1 MEGLDHEIL
10 HLILRQCPPH
20 YQPVLARV
28 STNWRKACRAR
39 FCEPDANDVKKRC
52 LRAISDHGLAFATI
66 LAKRGE
72 LALFRWALDQG
83 CCADIPWCF
92 TKAVKHG
99 HLNMARWLSDTYD
112 IRPTNDHLQMAV
124 AGNHVGLVEWMLGRP
139 SNFHHHRKIE
149 AKALPSEAMLMLV
162 VQHLREPVDV
172 VGASRATLRWLMAKG
187 LCDCGRVLTK
197 ALARGDTDLCSWLVE
212 QGTTVPRP
220 KHTWAGNG
228 IALSWLRCRG
238 APISDRLMAVRNSDT
253 DRMPRSKD
261 IFDQVT
267 GDGGKFVLF
276 GGFDPLFALP
286 VDLVRY
292 YVESGKVEVSINYR
306 VVPVTWDRSLLDRA
320 ISNRSPIDVLQSLYD
335 AGLECD
341 ARCAQRA
348 MERGRVKVMEWC
360 HSHGCDTAWFFACPR
375 YIEDLVARGKVAA
388 LQWLYEKGPLHWS
401 DPTASERFRI
411 PSSNAVATLQ
421 WLKDRGCSVC
431 PEACLDQALKRDAWE
446 VVLWLRAKY
455 PDDVRFG
462 AFCINKA
469 ACHGSLATIKHLRA
483 LNVEWTDTACY
494 EALERRHYETFYWLL
509 SNGCPCY
516 EHRCS
521 KQLEGLPLYP
531 LGAGNGRTSRRLQVG
546 LGRRPDWVLRL
557 ENQQVVTH
565 HPLRRTLEVTIIDSG
580 APSPTLIDVLFA
592 NKDQLAFLEGRQ
604 FVDLYCD
611 ILAHLRDKFGENAV
625 TSRTDILS
633 VTTTTTIT
641 TSLNIVVPGIDI
653 SHNPQHI
660 WRVWHQN

>member
-52 LRAISDHGLAFATI
+52 LRAISDRGLAFATI
-66 LAKRGE
+66 LVKQDE

-99 HLNMARWLSDTYD
+99 HLGMARWLSDTYD
-112 IRPTNDHLQMAV
+112 IRPTNDHLQTAV

-149 AKALPSEAMLMLV
+149 AKGLPSEAMLMLV
-162 VQHLREPVDV
+162 VQHLRGPVDV

-187 LCDCGRVLTK
+187 LCDCGRVLRK
-197 ALARGDTDLCSWLVE
+197 ALAKGDTDLCSWLVE

-220 KHTWAGNG
+220 KHTWASDHT
-228 IALSWLRCRG
+228 ALSWLQCRDL
-238 APISDRLMAVRNSDT
+238 PISDRIMVVRNSDT
-253 DRMPRSKD
+253 ERMPRSKD
-261 IFDQVT
+261 VFDQVT
-267 GDGGKFVLF
+267 AGGGRFVLR
-276 GGFDPLFALP
+276 GGFDPLFTLP
-286 VDLVRY
+286 TDLIRY
-292 YVESGKVEVSINYR
+292 YVESDKVVESTFDQIL
-306 VVPVTWDRSLLDRA
+306 VPLAWNGSLLSKA
-320 ISNRSPIDVLQSLYD
+320 IHSKSPVHVLQNLYD
-335 AGLECD
+335 AGLKCND
-341 ARCAQRA
+341 DCARTAV
-348 MERGRVKVMEWC
+348 ERGSVKVMEWC
-360 HSHGCDTAWFFACPR
+360 HGHGCDTAWFFTHR
-375 YIEDLVARGKVAA
+375 RQIDRLVSRGKIAA
-388 LQWLYEKGPLHWS
+388 LQWLHEKGPPRWTDVIALGQCGIPRCNAISTLKWVKDHRRS
-401 DPTASERFRI
+401 MPVTAF
-411 PSSNAVATLQ
+411 L
-421 WLKDRGCSVC
+421 D
-431 PEACLDQALKRDAWE
+431 EAFERDAWE
-446 VVLWLRAKY
+446 VLLWLRVNYPHDVWFNSDCIERAAK
-455 PDDVRFG
+455 
-462 AFCINKA
+462 
-469 ACHGSLATIKHLRA
+469 HGSLRIIKHLRA

-509 SNGCPCY
+509 SNGCPCD

-557 ENQQVVTH
+557 QNQQVVTH
-565 HPLRRTLEVTIIDSG
+565 HPLRRTLEVTTIDSG

-592 NKDQLAFLEGRQ
+592 NEDQLVFLEGRQ

-611 ILAHLRDKFGENAV
+611 ILAHLRDKFGEDAAM
-625 TSRTDILS
+625 TRTDILS
-633 VTTTTTIT
+633 VTTTT
-641 TSLNIVVPGIDI
+641 SLSIDVPGIDI